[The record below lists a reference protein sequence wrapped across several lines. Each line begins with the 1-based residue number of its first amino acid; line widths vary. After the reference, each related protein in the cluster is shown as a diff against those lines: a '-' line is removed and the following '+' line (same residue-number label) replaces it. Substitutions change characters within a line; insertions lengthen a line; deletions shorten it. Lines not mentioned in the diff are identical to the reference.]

1 VYIATLTS
9 ILIADYWFV
18 RKRMWKVPDL
28 YVENGIYWY
37 KGGWNLRAIVALAV
51 GMIPGL
57 PGFFIMVI
65 DTSNTSNAG
74 VKIFQIYYF
83 IGFPL
88 GALTYIVLCQFWPP
102 AGLGEREF
110 MREDEDG
117 NGVSVL
123 EGEVVEPIDDKAV
136 AFTEKKTE
144 SDSF

>member
-1 VYIATLTS
+1 
-9 ILIADYWFV
+9 
-18 RKRMWKVPDL
+18 MWKDPDL

-57 PGFFIMVI
+57 PGFFMTVI

-83 IGFPL
+83 VGFPL
-88 GALTYIVLCQFWPP
+88 GALTYIVLCTFWRP
-102 AGLGEREF
+102 AGLGEREL

-117 NGVSVL
+117 NGAAVL
-123 EGEVVEPIDDKAV
+123 EGEGIELVGGKEITV
-136 AFTEKKTE
+136 TEKQKTE
-144 SDSF
+144 GDSF

>member
-1 VYIATLTS
+1 
-9 ILIADYWFV
+9 
-18 RKRMWKVPDL
+18 MWKVPDL

-57 PGFFIMVI
+57 PDFFMTVI
-65 DTSNTSNAG
+65 NTSDTSNAG

-83 IGFPL
+83 VGFPL
-88 GALTYIVLCQFWPP
+88 GALTYILLCTFWPP
-102 AGLGEREF
+102 TGLGERES

-117 NGVSVL
+117 TAPAVL
-123 EGEVVEPIDDKAV
+123 EGEGIEPVEGKTVAV
-136 AFTEKKTE
+136 TEKQKTE